1 MEIRRLPENLI
12 NQIAAGEVVERPA
25 SALKE
30 LIENSIDA
38 NATQIDIVLDDGGKS
53 LISVSDN
60 GIGIEKNHIGLAVE
74 RHATSKLPTNNLNK
88 INFLGFR
95 GEALP
100 SIAAVSQLN
109 IQTKSKNSND
119 AWALD
124 VAAGNFDEIYPSS
137 RQIGTIISVKNLFY
151 ATPARLKFLKSSNL
165 ERSYCHQIVLKQA
178 LVNPLIGFRLQA
190 DGRELLNIKPEN
202 ERDTNKSFLNRI
214 RNILGKNFADE
225 AIKIKNSK
233 AIKNQGFAKING
245 FIGLPTLNKSN
256 YSQQYLFI
264 NGRSIQD
271 RNLSGAIRAAYR
283 DTLPKG
289 RFPVFCLYIEVPP
302 EFIDVNVHPGKTE
315 VRFEDN
321 AIIRSLLVG
330 SISRELNISFSQT
343 TSEISK
349 QAVEKFNTYNQIKLK
364 DNFGNNEN
372 FFSNNDLE
380 PSIKTIKETDNF
392 EEQQVIDQNDDFP
405 LGVALAQFSKNYI
418 ISRNSEGIVIVDQ
431 HAAHERL
438 VLEKMKAARENKSL
452 EKQILLLPE
461 VINLAPTPL
470 EMILEN
476 VELLSDIGF
485 IIEPFGE
492 GMIIVREVP
501 ALIGDA
507 DIKQIII
514 DLGDDL
520 SSTGLPTSYHAKIDL
535 ILGNIACHRS
545 VRSGRSLNENEMN
558 QLLREMERT
567 PNSGQCNHG
576 RPTSI
581 SLSLKDIEKLLHC
594 YFQQIYS
601 YEF

>member
-1 MEIRRLPENLI
+1 MKIRRLPENLI

-38 NATQIDIVLDDGGKS
+38 KATQIDIVLDNGGKN

-60 GIGIEKNHIGLAVE
+60 GIGIDKDHITLAIE
-74 RHATSKLPTNNLNK
+74 RHATSKLPNNDLNR
-88 INFLGFR
+88 IDFLGFR

-100 SIAAVSQLN
+100 SIAAVSELT
-109 IQTKSKNSND
+109 IQTKSESSTE

-124 VAAGNFDEIYPSS
+124 VTAGNFENIYPSP
-137 RQIGTIISVKNLFY
+137 RQQGTIISVKNLFY
-151 ATPARLKFLKSSNL
+151 ATPARLKFLKSSNV
-165 ERSYCHQIVLKQA
+165 ERSFCHQIVLKLA
-178 LVNPLIGFRLQA
+178 LVNPVVGFRLQA
-190 DGRELLNIKPEN
+190 DGRELINL
-202 ERDTNKSFLNRI
+202 KSEHKTDPDDLYLSRI
-214 RNILGKNFADE
+214 RKVMGSNFADE
-225 AIKIKNSK
+225 AIKIKNSRP
-233 AIKNQGFAKING
+233 IKNKGFAKING

-256 YSQQYLFI
+256 YSHQFLFI

-271 RNLSGAIRAAYR
+271 RNLSGAIRAAYG

-289 RFPVFCLYIEVPP
+289 RFPIFCLYIDVPS

-321 AIIRSLLVG
+321 ALIRSLIVG
-330 SISRELNISFSQT
+330 SISRELKVSYSQT
-343 TSEISK
+343 TNEISK
-349 QAVEKFNTYNQIKLK
+349 EAIQRFNTYNNLETKPPPTTFFSDNIEPSVRSINEPYKTIEQLEK
-364 DNFGNNEN
+364 DNSF
-372 FFSNNDLE
+372 
-380 PSIKTIKETDNF
+380 
-392 EEQQVIDQNDDFP
+392 DFP

-418 ISRNSEGIVIVDQ
+418 ISRNSDGIVIVDQ

-438 VLEKMKAARENKSL
+438 VLEKMKAARENKSI

-461 VINLAPTPL
+461 VINLDPIPL
-470 EMILEN
+470 AMILDHI
-476 VELLSDIGF
+476 ELMSEIGF
-485 IIEPFGE
+485 VIEPFGE
-492 GMIIVREVP
+492 GMIVVREIP
-501 ALIGDA
+501 ALLGDS
-507 DIKQIII
+507 DIKQIIV

-520 SSTGLPTSYHAKIDL
+520 SSAGLPSSYLAKVDL

-545 VRSGRSLNENEMN
+545 VRSGRILNENEMN

-581 SLSLKDIEKLLHC
+581 RLSLKDIEKL
-594 YFQQIYS
+594 FNRT
-601 YEF
+601 

>member
-38 NATQIDIVLDDGGKS
+38 NATQIDIVLNDGGKS

-60 GIGIEKNHIGLAVE
+60 GIGIEKNHIILAVE
-74 RHATSKLPTNNLNK
+74 RHATSKLPTNDLNK
-88 INFLGFR
+88 IEFLGFR

-109 IQTKSKNSND
+109 IQTKSNKSEE

-124 VAAGNFDEIYPSS
+124 VVAGKFDDIYPSP
-137 RQIGTIISVKNLFY
+137 RQLGTIISVKNLFF

-178 LVNPLIGFRLQA
+178 LVNPKIGFRLQA
-190 DGRELLNIKPEN
+190 DGKELLNIKPES
-202 ERDTNKSFLNRI
+202 EIGSDEYFLNRI
-214 RNILGKNFADE
+214 RNILGKSFADE
-225 AIKIKNSK
+225 AIKINNSK
-233 AIKNQGFAKING
+233 TLKNQDFLKING

-264 NGRSIQD
+264 NRRSIQD

-289 RFPVFCLYIEVPP
+289 RFPIFCLYIDVPP

-315 VRFEDN
+315 VRFQDN
-321 AIIRSLLVG
+321 AIIRSLIVG
-330 SISRELNISFSQT
+330 SISRELNIHSSQT
-343 TSEISK
+343 SSELSK
-349 QAVEKFNTYNQIKLK
+349 QAIEKFHTYNEIKV
-364 DNFGNNEN
+364 NEN
-372 FFSNNDLE
+372 YDKVESFFSKNDFVPSVKPVNENNDL
-380 PSIKTIKETDNF
+380 
-392 EEQQVIDQNDDFP
+392 QDQRLDHQDEDFP

-418 ISRNSEGIVIVDQ
+418 ISRNSHGIVIIDQ

-438 VLEKMKAARENKSL
+438 VLEKMKAARENKSV

-461 VINLAPTPL
+461 VINLDPTPL
-470 EMILEN
+470 AIIIEN
-476 VELLSDIGF
+476 VELLSEIGF
-485 IIEPFGE
+485 DIEPFGE

-501 ALIGDA
+501 SLLGGA

-520 SSTGLPTSYHAKIDL
+520 SSSGMPTSYIAKIDL

-545 VRSGRSLNENEMN
+545 VRSGRVLNENEMN
-558 QLLREMERT
+558 QLLREMENT

-576 RPTSI
+576 RPTFI
-581 SLSLKDIEKLLHC
+581 SLSLKDIEKL
-594 YFQQIYS
+594 FNRT
-601 YEF
+601 

>member
-12 NQIAAGEVVERPA
+12 NQIAAGEVIERPA

-38 NATQIDIVLDDGGKS
+38 KATQIDIVLNDGGKT

-60 GIGIEKNHIGLAVE
+60 GIGIEKNHIVLAVE
-74 RHATSKLPTNNLNK
+74 RHATSKLPTNDLNK
-88 INFLGFR
+88 IEFLGFR

-109 IQTKSKNSND
+109 IQTKSNKSED

-124 VAAGNFDEIYPSS
+124 VVAGKFNDIYPSP
-137 RQIGTIISVKNLFY
+137 RQLGTIISVKNLFF

-165 ERSYCHQIVLKQA
+165 ERSYCQQIVLKQA
-178 LVNPLIGFRLQA
+178 LVNPKIGFRLQA
-190 DGRELLNIKPEN
+190 DGKELLNIKPESVIN
-202 ERDTNKSFLNRI
+202 SDEYFLNRI
-214 RNILGKNFADE
+214 RNILGKSFADE
-225 AIKIKNSK
+225 AIKINNSK
-233 AIKNQGFAKING
+233 TFKNQNFLKING

-289 RFPVFCLYIEVPP
+289 RFPIFCLFIDVPP

-321 AIIRSLLVG
+321 AIIRSLIVG
-330 SISRELNISFSQT
+330 SISRELNIHSSQT
-343 TSEISK
+343 SSELSK
-349 QAVEKFNTYNQIKLK
+349 QAIEKFNTYNEIKVN
-364 DNFGNNEN
+364 DNYEKVQS
-372 FFSNNDLE
+372 FFSKNDFGPSVKPISKNNDL
-380 PSIKTIKETDNF
+380 
-392 EEQQVIDQNDDFP
+392 QDQRLDDQDKDFP

-418 ISRNSEGIVIVDQ
+418 ISRNSQGIVIVDQ

-438 VLEKMKAARENKSL
+438 VLEKMKAARENKSI

-461 VINLAPTPL
+461 VINLDPTPL
-470 EMILEN
+470 EMIIEN
-476 VELLSDIGF
+476 VDLLSEIGF
-485 IIEPFGE
+485 EIEPFGE

-501 ALIGDA
+501 SLLGDA

-520 SSTGLPTSYHAKIDL
+520 SSSGLPTSYIAKIDL

-545 VRSGRSLNENEMN
+545 VRSGRVLNENEMN
-558 QLLREMERT
+558 QLLREMENT

-581 SLSLKDIEKLLHC
+581 SLSLKDIENL
-594 YFQQIYS
+594 FNRT
-601 YEF
+601 

>member
-1 MEIRRLPENLI
+1 MKIRRLPENLI

-38 NATQIDIVLDDGGKS
+38 KATQIDIVLDNGGKN

-60 GIGIEKNHIGLAVE
+60 GIGIDKDHITLAIE
-74 RHATSKLPTNNLNK
+74 RHATSKLPNNDLNR
-88 INFLGFR
+88 IDFLGFR

-100 SIAAVSQLN
+100 SIAAVSELT
-109 IQTKSKNSND
+109 IQTKSESSTE

-124 VAAGNFDEIYPSS
+124 VTAGNFENIYPSP
-137 RQIGTIISVKNLFY
+137 RQQGTIISVKNLFY
-151 ATPARLKFLKSSNL
+151 ATPARLKFLKSSNV
-165 ERSYCHQIVLKQA
+165 ERSFCHQIVLKLA
-178 LVNPLIGFRLQA
+178 LVNPVVGFRLQA
-190 DGRELLNIKPEN
+190 DGRELINL
-202 ERDTNKSFLNRI
+202 KSEHKTDPDDLYLSRI
-214 RNILGKNFADE
+214 RKVMGSNFADE
-225 AIKIKNSK
+225 AIKIKNSRP
-233 AIKNQGFAKING
+233 IKNKGFAKING

-256 YSQQYLFI
+256 YSHQFLFI

-271 RNLSGAIRAAYR
+271 RNLSGAIRAAYG

-289 RFPVFCLYIEVPP
+289 RFPIFCLYIDVPS

-321 AIIRSLLVG
+321 ALIRSLIVG
-330 SISRELNISFSQT
+330 SISRELKISYSQT
-343 TSEISK
+343 TNEISK
-349 QAVEKFNTYNQIKLK
+349 EAIQRFSTYNNLETKALPTT
-364 DNFGNNEN
+364 
-372 FFSNNDLE
+372 FFSNNIE
-380 PSIKTIKETDNF
+380 PSVRSINEPYKTIEQLEKDNSF
-392 EEQQVIDQNDDFP
+392 DFP

-418 ISRNSEGIVIVDQ
+418 ISRNSDGIVIVDQ

-438 VLEKMKAARENKSL
+438 VLEKMKAARENKSI

-461 VINLAPTPL
+461 VINLDPIPL
-470 EMILEN
+470 AMILDHI
-476 VELLSDIGF
+476 ELMSEIGF
-485 IIEPFGE
+485 VIEPFGE
-492 GMIIVREVP
+492 GMIVVREIP
-501 ALIGDA
+501 ALLGDS
-507 DIKQIII
+507 DIKQIIV

-520 SSTGLPTSYHAKIDL
+520 SSAGLPASYLAKVDL

-545 VRSGRSLNENEMN
+545 VRSGRILNENEMN

-581 SLSLKDIEKLLHC
+581 RLSLKDIEKL
-594 YFQQIYS
+594 FNRT
-601 YEF
+601 

>member
-245 FIGLPTLNKSN
+245 FVGLPTLNKSN

-321 AIIRSLLVG
+321 AIIRSLIVG

-392 EEQQVIDQNDDFP
+392 EEQQIIDQNDDFP

-581 SLSLKDIEKLLHC
+581 SLSLKDIEKL
-594 YFQQIYS
+594 FNRT
-601 YEF
+601 

>member
-38 NATQIDIVLDDGGKS
+38 NATQIDIILDDGGKS

-202 ERDTNKSFLNRI
+202 ERDADKSFLNRI

-321 AIIRSLLVG
+321 AIIRSLIVG

-364 DNFGNNEN
+364 DNYGNNEN

-520 SSTGLPTSYHAKIDL
+520 SSTGLPTSYLAKVDL

-581 SLSLKDIEKLLHC
+581 SLSLKDIEKL
-594 YFQQIYS
+594 FNRT
-601 YEF
+601 

>member
-30 LIENSIDA
+30 LIENSLDA

-124 VAAGNFDEIYPSS
+124 VSAGNFDEIYPSS

-364 DNFGNNEN
+364 DTYGNNEN
-372 FFSNNDLE
+372 FFINNDLE
-380 PSIKTIKETDNF
+380 PSIKPIKETDNF

-581 SLSLKDIEKLLHC
+581 SLSLKDIEKL
-594 YFQQIYS
+594 FNRT
-601 YEF
+601 

>member
-38 NATQIDIVLDDGGKS
+38 NATQIDIVLNDGGKS

-60 GIGIEKNHIGLAVE
+60 GIGIEKNHIILAVE
-74 RHATSKLPTNNLNK
+74 RHATSKLPTNDLNK
-88 INFLGFR
+88 IEFLGFR

-109 IQTKSKNSND
+109 IQTKSNKSED

-124 VAAGNFDEIYPSS
+124 VVAGKFDDIYPSP
-137 RQIGTIISVKNLFY
+137 RQLGTIISVKNLFF

-178 LVNPLIGFRLQA
+178 LVNPKIGFRLQA
-190 DGRELLNIKPEN
+190 DGKELLNIKPES
-202 ERDTNKSFLNRI
+202 EIGSDEYFLNRI
-214 RNILGKNFADE
+214 RNILGKSFADE
-225 AIKIKNSK
+225 AIKINNSK
-233 AIKNQGFAKING
+233 TLKNQDFVKING

-289 RFPVFCLYIEVPP
+289 RFPIFCLYIDVPP

-321 AIIRSLLVG
+321 AIIRSLIVG
-330 SISRELNISFSQT
+330 SISRELNIHSSQT
-343 TSEISK
+343 SSELSK
-349 QAVEKFNTYNQIKLK
+349 QAIEKFNTYNEIKVN
-364 DNFGNNEN
+364 DNYEKVES
-372 FFSNNDLE
+372 FFSKNDFLPSVKPVNKNNDL
-380 PSIKTIKETDNF
+380 
-392 EEQQVIDQNDDFP
+392 QDQRLDDQDEDFP

-418 ISRNSEGIVIVDQ
+418 ISRNSQGIVIVDQ

-438 VLEKMKAARENKSL
+438 VLEKMKAARENKSI

-461 VINLAPTPL
+461 VINLDPTPL
-470 EMILEN
+470 EIILEN
-476 VELLSDIGF
+476 VELLSEIGF
-485 IIEPFGE
+485 DIEPFGE

-501 ALIGDA
+501 SLLGDA

-520 SSTGLPTSYHAKIDL
+520 SSSGMPTSYNAKIDL

-545 VRSGRSLNENEMN
+545 VRSGRVLNENEMN
-558 QLLREMERT
+558 QLLREMENT

-581 SLSLKDIEKLLHC
+581 SLSLKDIEKL
-594 YFQQIYS
+594 FNRT
-601 YEF
+601 

>member
-124 VAAGNFDEIYPSS
+124 VAAGNLDEIYPSS

-202 ERDTNKSFLNRI
+202 ERDTDKSFLNRI

-581 SLSLKDIEKLLHC
+581 SLSLKDIEKL
-594 YFQQIYS
+594 FNRT
-601 YEF
+601 

>member
-321 AIIRSLLVG
+321 AIIRSLIVG

-364 DNFGNNEN
+364 ENFGNNEN

-581 SLSLKDIEKLLHC
+581 SLSLKDIEKL
-594 YFQQIYS
+594 FNRT
-601 YEF
+601 

>member
-38 NATQIDIVLDDGGKS
+38 NATQIDIVLNDGGKS

-60 GIGIEKNHIGLAVE
+60 GIGIEKNHIILAVE
-74 RHATSKLPTNNLNK
+74 RHATSKLPTNDLNK
-88 INFLGFR
+88 IEFLGFR

-109 IQTKSKNSND
+109 IQTKSNKSED

-124 VAAGNFDEIYPSS
+124 VVAGKFDDIYPSP
-137 RQIGTIISVKNLFY
+137 RQLGTIISVKNLFF

-178 LVNPLIGFRLQA
+178 LVNPKIGFRLQA
-190 DGRELLNIKPEN
+190 DGKELLNIKPES
-202 ERDTNKSFLNRI
+202 EIGSDEYFLNRI

-225 AIKIKNSK
+225 AIKINNSK
-233 AIKNQGFAKING
+233 TLKNQDFVKING

-289 RFPVFCLYIEVPP
+289 RFPIFCLYIDVPP

-321 AIIRSLLVG
+321 AIIRSLIVG
-330 SISRELNISFSQT
+330 SISRELNIHSSQT
-343 TSEISK
+343 SSELSK
-349 QAVEKFNTYNQIKLK
+349 QAIEKFNTYNEIKVN
-364 DNFGNNEN
+364 DNYEKVQS
-372 FFSNNDLE
+372 FFSKNDFGPSVKPINKNNDL
-380 PSIKTIKETDNF
+380 
-392 EEQQVIDQNDDFP
+392 QDQRLDDQDEDFP

-418 ISRNSEGIVIVDQ
+418 ISRNSQGIVIVDQ

-438 VLEKMKAARENKSL
+438 VLEKMKAAKENKSV

-461 VINLAPTPL
+461 VINLDPTPL
-470 EMILEN
+470 AIILEN
-476 VELLSDIGF
+476 VELLSEIGF
-485 IIEPFGE
+485 DIEPFGE

-501 ALIGDA
+501 SLLGDA

-520 SSTGLPTSYHAKIDL
+520 SSSGMPTSYIAKIDL

-545 VRSGRSLNENEMN
+545 VRSGRVLNENEMN
-558 QLLREMERT
+558 QLLREMENT

-581 SLSLKDIEKLLHC
+581 SLSLKDIEKL
-594 YFQQIYS
+594 FNRT
-601 YEF
+601 

>member
-12 NQIAAGEVVERPA
+12 NQIAAGEVIERPA

-38 NATQIDIVLDDGGKS
+38 KATQIDIVLNDGGKT

-60 GIGIEKNHIGLAVE
+60 GIGIEKNHIVLAVE
-74 RHATSKLPTNNLNK
+74 RHATSKLPTNDLNK
-88 INFLGFR
+88 IEFLGFR

-109 IQTKSKNSND
+109 IQTKSNKSED

-124 VAAGNFDEIYPSS
+124 VVAGKFNDIYPSP
-137 RQIGTIISVKNLFY
+137 RQLGTIISVKNLFF

-165 ERSYCHQIVLKQA
+165 ERSYCQQIVLKQA
-178 LVNPLIGFRLQA
+178 LVNPKIGFRLQA
-190 DGRELLNIKPEN
+190 DGKELLNIKPESVIN
-202 ERDTNKSFLNRI
+202 SDEYFLNRI
-214 RNILGKNFADE
+214 RNILGKSFADE
-225 AIKIKNSK
+225 AIKINNSK
-233 AIKNQGFAKING
+233 TFKNQNFLKING

-289 RFPVFCLYIEVPP
+289 RFPIFCLFIDVPP
-302 EFIDVNVHPGKTE
+302 ESIDVNVHPGKTE

-321 AIIRSLLVG
+321 AIIRSLIVG
-330 SISRELNISFSQT
+330 SISRELNIHSSQT
-343 TSEISK
+343 SSELSK
-349 QAVEKFNTYNQIKLK
+349 QAIEKFNTYNEIKVN
-364 DNFGNNEN
+364 DNYEKVQR
-372 FFSNNDLE
+372 FFSKNDFGPSVKPISKNNDL
-380 PSIKTIKETDNF
+380 
-392 EEQQVIDQNDDFP
+392 QDQRLDDQDKDFP

-418 ISRNSEGIVIVDQ
+418 ISRNSQGIVIVDQ

-438 VLEKMKAARENKSL
+438 VLEKMKAARENKSI

-461 VINLAPTPL
+461 VINLDPTPL
-470 EMILEN
+470 EMIIEN
-476 VELLSDIGF
+476 VDLLSEIGF
-485 IIEPFGE
+485 EIEPFGE

-501 ALIGDA
+501 SLLGDA

-520 SSTGLPTSYHAKIDL
+520 SSSGLPTSYIAKIDL

-545 VRSGRSLNENEMN
+545 VRSGRVLNENEMN
-558 QLLREMERT
+558 QLLREMENT

-581 SLSLKDIEKLLHC
+581 SLSLKDIENL
-594 YFQQIYS
+594 FNRT
-601 YEF
+601 

>member
-25 SALKE
+25 SGLKE

-321 AIIRSLLVG
+321 AIIRSLIVG

-349 QAVEKFNTYNQIKLK
+349 QAVEKFNTYNQIKLQ
-364 DNFGNNEN
+364 DNYRNNEN

-380 PSIKTIKETDNF
+380 PSIKPIKETDNF

-581 SLSLKDIEKLLHC
+581 SLSLKDIEKL
-594 YFQQIYS
+594 FNRT
-601 YEF
+601 

>member
-12 NQIAAGEVVERPA
+12 NQIAAGEVIERPA

-38 NATQIDIVLDDGGKS
+38 KATQIDIVLNDGGKT

-60 GIGIEKNHIGLAVE
+60 GIGIEKNHIVLAVE
-74 RHATSKLPTNNLNK
+74 RHATSKLPTNDLNK
-88 INFLGFR
+88 IEFLGFR

-109 IQTKSKNSND
+109 IQTKSNKSED

-124 VAAGNFDEIYPSS
+124 VVAGKFNDIYPSP
-137 RQIGTIISVKNLFY
+137 RQLGTIISVKNLFF

-165 ERSYCHQIVLKQA
+165 ERSYCQQIVLKQA
-178 LVNPLIGFRLQA
+178 LVNPKIGFRLQA
-190 DGRELLNIKPEN
+190 DGKELLNIKPESVIN
-202 ERDTNKSFLNRI
+202 SDEYVLNRI
-214 RNILGKNFADE
+214 RNILGKSFADE
-225 AIKIKNSK
+225 AIKINNSK
-233 AIKNQGFAKING
+233 TFKNQNFLKING

-289 RFPVFCLYIEVPP
+289 RFPIFCLFINVPP

-321 AIIRSLLVG
+321 AIIRSLIVG
-330 SISRELNISFSQT
+330 SISRELNIHSSQT
-343 TSEISK
+343 SSELSK
-349 QAVEKFNTYNQIKLK
+349 QAIEKFNTYNEIKVN
-364 DNFGNNEN
+364 DNYEKVQS
-372 FFSNNDLE
+372 FFSKNDFEPSVKPISKNNDL
-380 PSIKTIKETDNF
+380 
-392 EEQQVIDQNDDFP
+392 QDQRLDDQDKDFP

-418 ISRNSEGIVIVDQ
+418 ISRNSQGIVIVDQ

-438 VLEKMKAARENKSL
+438 VLEKMKAARENKSI

-461 VINLAPTPL
+461 VINLDPTPL
-470 EMILEN
+470 EMIIEN
-476 VELLSDIGF
+476 VDLLSEIGF
-485 IIEPFGE
+485 EIEPFGE

-501 ALIGDA
+501 SLLGDA

-520 SSTGLPTSYHAKIDL
+520 SSSGLPISYIAKIDL

-545 VRSGRSLNENEMN
+545 VRSGRVLNENEMN
-558 QLLREMERT
+558 QLLREMENT

-581 SLSLKDIEKLLHC
+581 SLSLKDIENL
-594 YFQQIYS
+594 FNRT
-601 YEF
+601 

>member
-190 DGRELLNIKPEN
+190 DGRKLLNIKPEN

-245 FIGLPTLNKSN
+245 FVGLPTLNKSN

-364 DNFGNNEN
+364 DNYGNNEN

-581 SLSLKDIEKLLHC
+581 SLSLKDIEKL
-594 YFQQIYS
+594 FNRT
-601 YEF
+601 

>member
-38 NATQIDIVLDDGGKS
+38 NATQIDIVLDEGGKS

-60 GIGIEKNHIGLAVE
+60 GIGIEKNHIGLAIE

-137 RQIGTIISVKNLFY
+137 RQAGTIISVKNLFY

-165 ERSYCHQIVLKQA
+165 ERSYCHQIVLKLA

-190 DGRELLNIKPEN
+190 DGRELLNINSEKEL
-202 ERDTNKSFLNRI
+202 DTDTCFLNRI

-321 AIIRSLLVG
+321 AIIRSLIVG

-349 QAVEKFNTYNQIKLK
+349 QAVEKFNTYNEIKLNK
-364 DNFGNNEN
+364 NYGKNEN
-372 FFSNNDLE
+372 FFTNNDLE
-380 PSIKTIKETDNF
+380 PSIKPIKETDNF
-392 EEQQVIDQNDDFP
+392 EEHQAIDQNDDFP

-476 VELLSDIGF
+476 VELLSEIGF

-520 SSTGLPTSYHAKIDL
+520 SSTGLPTSYHAKVDL

-581 SLSLKDIEKLLHC
+581 SLSLKDIEKL
-594 YFQQIYS
+594 FNRT
-601 YEF
+601 

>member
-109 IQTKSKNSND
+109 IQTKSKKSND

-364 DNFGNNEN
+364 DNYGNNEN

-380 PSIKTIKETDNF
+380 PSIKPIKETDNF

-520 SSTGLPTSYHAKIDL
+520 SSTGLPTSYLAKVDL

-581 SLSLKDIEKLLHC
+581 SLSLKDIEKL
-594 YFQQIYS
+594 FNRT
-601 YEF
+601 

>member
-38 NATQIDIVLDDGGKS
+38 NATQIDIVLNDGGKS

-60 GIGIEKNHIGLAVE
+60 GIGIEKNHIVLAVE
-74 RHATSKLPTNNLNK
+74 RHATSKLPTNDLNK
-88 INFLGFR
+88 IEFLGFR

-109 IQTKSKNSND
+109 IQTKSNKSED

-124 VAAGNFDEIYPSS
+124 VVAGKFDDIYPSP
-137 RQIGTIISVKNLFY
+137 RQLGTIISVKNLFF

-165 ERSYCHQIVLKQA
+165 ERSYCQQIVLKQA
-178 LVNPLIGFRLQA
+178 LVNPKIGFRLQA
-190 DGRELLNIKPEN
+190 DGKELLNIKPESVIN
-202 ERDTNKSFLNRI
+202 SDEYVLNRI
-214 RNILGKNFADE
+214 RNILGKSFADE
-225 AIKIKNSK
+225 AIKINNSK
-233 AIKNQGFAKING
+233 TFKNQNFLKING

-289 RFPVFCLYIEVPP
+289 RFPIFCLFIDVPP

-321 AIIRSLLVG
+321 AIIRSLIVG
-330 SISRELNISFSQT
+330 SISRELNIHSSQT
-343 TSEISK
+343 SSELSK
-349 QAVEKFNTYNQIKLK
+349 QAIEKFHTYNEIKV
-364 DNFGNNEN
+364 NEN
-372 FFSNNDLE
+372 YDKVESFFSKKDFVPSVKPVNENNDL
-380 PSIKTIKETDNF
+380 
-392 EEQQVIDQNDDFP
+392 QDQRLDHQDEDFP

-418 ISRNSEGIVIVDQ
+418 ISRNSQGIVIVDQ

-438 VLEKMKAARENKSL
+438 VLEKMKAARENKSI

-461 VINLAPTPL
+461 VINLDPTPL
-470 EMILEN
+470 EMIIEN
-476 VELLSDIGF
+476 VDLLSEIGF
-485 IIEPFGE
+485 EIEPFGE

-501 ALIGDA
+501 SLLGDA

-520 SSTGLPTSYHAKIDL
+520 SSSGLPTSYIAKIDL

-545 VRSGRSLNENEMN
+545 VRSGRVLNENEMN
-558 QLLREMERT
+558 QLLREMENT

-581 SLSLKDIEKLLHC
+581 SLSLKDIENL
-594 YFQQIYS
+594 FNRT
-601 YEF
+601 

>member
-12 NQIAAGEVVERPA
+12 NQIAAGEVIERPA

-38 NATQIDIVLDDGGKS
+38 KATQIDIVLNDGGKT

-60 GIGIEKNHIGLAVE
+60 GIGIEKNHIVLAVE
-74 RHATSKLPTNNLNK
+74 RHATSKLPTNDLNK
-88 INFLGFR
+88 IEFLGFR

-109 IQTKSKNSND
+109 IQTKSNKSED

-124 VAAGNFDEIYPSS
+124 VVAGKFNDIYPSP
-137 RQIGTIISVKNLFY
+137 RQLGTIISVKNLFF

-165 ERSYCHQIVLKQA
+165 ERSYCQQIVLKQA
-178 LVNPLIGFRLQA
+178 LVNPKIGFRLQA
-190 DGRELLNIKPEN
+190 DGKELLNIKPESVIN
-202 ERDTNKSFLNRI
+202 SDEYFLNRI
-214 RNILGKNFADE
+214 RNILGKSFADE
-225 AIKIKNSK
+225 AIKINNSK
-233 AIKNQGFAKING
+233 TFKNQKFLKING

-289 RFPVFCLYIEVPP
+289 RFPIFCLFINVPP

-321 AIIRSLLVG
+321 AIIRSLIVG
-330 SISRELNISFSQT
+330 SISRELNIHSSQT
-343 TSEISK
+343 SSELSK
-349 QAVEKFNTYNQIKLK
+349 QAIEKFNTYNEIKVN
-364 DNFGNNEN
+364 DNYEKVQS
-372 FFSNNDLE
+372 FFSKNDFGPSVKPISKNNDL
-380 PSIKTIKETDNF
+380 
-392 EEQQVIDQNDDFP
+392 QDQRLDDQDKDFP

-418 ISRNSEGIVIVDQ
+418 ISRNSQGIVIVDQ

-438 VLEKMKAARENKSL
+438 VLEKMKAARENKSI

-461 VINLAPTPL
+461 VINLDPTPL
-470 EMILEN
+470 EMIIEN
-476 VELLSDIGF
+476 VDLLSEIGF
-485 IIEPFGE
+485 EIEPFGE

-501 ALIGDA
+501 SLLGDA

-520 SSTGLPTSYHAKIDL
+520 SSSGLPISYIAKIDL

-545 VRSGRSLNENEMN
+545 VRSGRVLNENEMN
-558 QLLREMERT
+558 QLLREMENT

-581 SLSLKDIEKLLHC
+581 SLSLKDIENL
-594 YFQQIYS
+594 FNRT
-601 YEF
+601 

>member
-60 GIGIEKNHIGLAVE
+60 GIGIEKNHIGLAIE

-202 ERDTNKSFLNRI
+202 ERDTDKSFLNRI

-321 AIIRSLLVG
+321 AIIRSLIVG

-364 DNFGNNEN
+364 DNYGNNEN

-380 PSIKTIKETDNF
+380 PSIKPIKETDNF

-501 ALIGDA
+501 ALIGDS

-520 SSTGLPTSYHAKIDL
+520 SSTGLPTSYLAKVDL

-581 SLSLKDIEKLLHC
+581 SLSLKDIEKL
-594 YFQQIYS
+594 FNRT
-601 YEF
+601 

>member
-38 NATQIDIVLDDGGKS
+38 NATQIDIVLNDGGKS

-60 GIGIEKNHIGLAVE
+60 GIGIEKNHIILAVE
-74 RHATSKLPTNNLNK
+74 RHATSKLPTNDLNK
-88 INFLGFR
+88 IEFLGFR

-109 IQTKSKNSND
+109 IQTKSNKSEE

-124 VAAGNFDEIYPSS
+124 VVAGKFDDIYPSP
-137 RQIGTIISVKNLFY
+137 RQLGTIISVKNLFF

-178 LVNPLIGFRLQA
+178 LVNPKIGFRLQA
-190 DGRELLNIKPEN
+190 DGKELLNIKPES
-202 ERDTNKSFLNRI
+202 EIGSDEYFLNRI
-214 RNILGKNFADE
+214 RNILGKSFADE
-225 AIKIKNSK
+225 AIKINNSK
-233 AIKNQGFAKING
+233 TLKNQDFLKING

-264 NGRSIQD
+264 NRRSIQD

-289 RFPVFCLYIEVPP
+289 RFPIFCLYIDVPP

-321 AIIRSLLVG
+321 AIIRSLIVG
-330 SISRELNISFSQT
+330 SISRELNIHSSQT
-343 TSEISK
+343 SSELSK
-349 QAVEKFNTYNQIKLK
+349 QAIEKFHTYNEIKVN
-364 DNFGNNEN
+364 DNYEKVES
-372 FFSNNDLE
+372 FFSKNDFVPSVKPVNENNDL
-380 PSIKTIKETDNF
+380 
-392 EEQQVIDQNDDFP
+392 QDQRLDHQDEDFP

-418 ISRNSEGIVIVDQ
+418 ISRNSQGIVIVDQ

-438 VLEKMKAARENKSL
+438 VLEKMKAARENKSV

-461 VINLAPTPL
+461 VINLDPTPL
-470 EMILEN
+470 AIIIEN
-476 VELLSDIGF
+476 VELLSEIGF
-485 IIEPFGE
+485 DIEPFGE

-501 ALIGDA
+501 SLLGDA

-520 SSTGLPTSYHAKIDL
+520 SSSGMPTSYIAKIDL

-545 VRSGRSLNENEMN
+545 VRSGRVLNENEMN
-558 QLLREMERT
+558 QLLREMENT

-581 SLSLKDIEKLLHC
+581 SLSLKDIEKL
-594 YFQQIYS
+594 FNRT
-601 YEF
+601 

>member
-25 SALKE
+25 SGLKE

-190 DGRELLNIKPEN
+190 DGRKLLNIKPEN

-321 AIIRSLLVG
+321 AIIRSLIVG

-349 QAVEKFNTYNQIKLK
+349 QAVEKFNIYNQIKLK
-364 DNFGNNEN
+364 DNYGNNEN

-581 SLSLKDIEKLLHC
+581 SLSLKDIEKL
-594 YFQQIYS
+594 FNRT
-601 YEF
+601 

>member
-12 NQIAAGEVVERPA
+12 NQIAAGEVIERPA

-38 NATQIDIVLDDGGKS
+38 KATQIDIVLNDGGKS

-60 GIGIEKNHIGLAVE
+60 GIGIEKNHIVLAVE
-74 RHATSKLPTNNLNK
+74 RHATSKLPTNDLNK
-88 INFLGFR
+88 IEFLGFR

-109 IQTKSKNSND
+109 IQTKSNKSED

-124 VAAGNFDEIYPSS
+124 VVAGKFNDIYPSP
-137 RQIGTIISVKNLFY
+137 RQLGTIISVKNLFF

-165 ERSYCHQIVLKQA
+165 ERSYCQQIVLKQA
-178 LVNPLIGFRLQA
+178 LVNPKIGFRLQA
-190 DGRELLNIKPEN
+190 DGKELLNIKPESVIN
-202 ERDTNKSFLNRI
+202 SDEYVLNRI
-214 RNILGKNFADE
+214 RNILGKSFADE
-225 AIKIKNSK
+225 AIKINNSK
-233 AIKNQGFAKING
+233 TFKNQNFLKING

-289 RFPVFCLYIEVPP
+289 RFPIFCLFINVPP

-321 AIIRSLLVG
+321 AIIRSLIVG
-330 SISRELNISFSQT
+330 SISRELNIHSSQT
-343 TSEISK
+343 SSELSK
-349 QAVEKFNTYNQIKLK
+349 QAIEKFNTYNEIKVN
-364 DNFGNNEN
+364 DNYEKVQS
-372 FFSNNDLE
+372 FFSKNDFGPSVKPISKNNDL
-380 PSIKTIKETDNF
+380 
-392 EEQQVIDQNDDFP
+392 QDQRLDDQDKDFP

-418 ISRNSEGIVIVDQ
+418 ISRNSQGIVIVDQ

-438 VLEKMKAARENKSL
+438 VLEKMKAARENKSI

-461 VINLAPTPL
+461 VINLDPTPL
-470 EMILEN
+470 EMIIEN
-476 VELLSDIGF
+476 VDLLSEIGF
-485 IIEPFGE
+485 EIEPFGE

-501 ALIGDA
+501 SLLGDA

-520 SSTGLPTSYHAKIDL
+520 SSSGLPISYIAKIDL

-545 VRSGRSLNENEMN
+545 VRSGRVLNENEMN
-558 QLLREMERT
+558 QLLREMENT

-581 SLSLKDIEKLLHC
+581 SLSLKDIENL
-594 YFQQIYS
+594 FNRT
-601 YEF
+601 

>member
-38 NATQIDIVLDDGGKS
+38 NATQIDIVLDVGGKS

-165 ERSYCHQIVLKQA
+165 ERSYCHQIVLKLA

-190 DGRELLNIKPEN
+190 DGRELLNINSEKEL
-202 ERDTNKSFLNRI
+202 DTDTCFLNRI

-321 AIIRSLLVG
+321 AIIRSLIVG

-364 DNFGNNEN
+364 DNYGNNEN

-380 PSIKTIKETDNF
+380 PSIKPIKETDNF

-476 VELLSDIGF
+476 VELLSEIGF

-520 SSTGLPTSYHAKIDL
+520 SSTGLPTSYHAKVDL

-581 SLSLKDIEKLLHC
+581 SLSLKDIEKL
-594 YFQQIYS
+594 FNRT
-601 YEF
+601 